1 MARRIGN
8 ANKLQ
13 VRPGMSLLEV
23 IVSTAI
29 FFLSLVAIYG
39 LLEVSQRSGVRAR
52 QRGQSLRICQARLAE
67 LVAGVIPLESSD
79 GTDEQATDYQWQI
92 TVEPDGD
99 SSGSLM
105 KATAIAFHKNEPR
118 DSRVALTQIVLDPLY
133 VGSLM
138 DAVPSGG
145 TATEEP
151 GSTGTDD
158 PSASA
163 SGGSSGTAGASA
175 STGTAGGA
183 SSAGRSSS
191 SGSSGSASRSS
202 SSGSGSASRSS
213 SSGSSGSASRSS
225 STGTNG
231 SGSSS
236 SGGSSSR
243 STTPSAPSTG
253 GLSGGSGSMSGSSS
267 GPSSGSGGSTRG
279 GR

>member
-79 GTDEQATDYQWQI
+79 GTDEQATDYQWQV

-118 DSRVALTQIVLDPLY
+118 DSRVALTQIVLDPLF

-175 STGTAGGA
+175 STGVAGGA
-183 SSAGRSSS
+183 SSAGRS
-191 SGSSGSASRSS
+191 GSSG
-202 SSGSGSASRSS
+202 G
-213 SSGSSGSASRSS
+213 SGSASRSS

>member
-79 GTDEQATDYQWQI
+79 GTDEQATDYQWQV

-118 DSRVALTQIVLDPLY
+118 DSRVALTQIVLDPLF

-175 STGTAGGA
+175 STGAAGGA
-183 SSAGRSSS
+183 SSAGRS
-191 SGSSGSASRSS
+191 GSSAG
-202 SSGSGSASRSS
+202 
-213 SSGSSGSASRSS
+213 SGSASRSS

>member
-175 STGTAGGA
+175 STGAAGGA
-183 SSAGRSSS
+183 SSAGRS
-191 SGSSGSASRSS
+191 GSSG
-202 SSGSGSASRSS
+202 G
-213 SSGSSGSASRSS
+213 SGSASRSS

>member
-1 MARRIGN
+1 MARRTGN

-79 GTDEQATDYQWQI
+79 GTDEQATDYQWQV

-118 DSRVALTQIVLDPLY
+118 DSRVALTQIVLDPLF

-175 STGTAGGA
+175 STGAAGGA
-183 SSAGRSSS
+183 SSAGRSGS

-202 SSGSGSASRSS
+202 SSG
-213 SSGSSGSASRSS
+213 SGSASRSS

>member
-79 GTDEQATDYQWQI
+79 GTDEQATDYQWQV
-92 TVEPDGD
+92 TVEPDVD

-118 DSRVALTQIVLDPLY
+118 DSRVALTQIVLDPLF

-175 STGTAGGA
+175 STGAAGGA
-183 SSAGRSSS
+183 SSAGRS
-191 SGSSGSASRSS
+191 GSSG
-202 SSGSGSASRSS
+202 GSGSASRSS

-225 STGTNG
+225 SAGTNG
-231 SGSSS
+231 SGSSG

-243 STTPSAPSTG
+243 SITPSAPSTG

-267 GPSSGSGGSTRG
+267 SPSSGSGGSTRG

>member
-79 GTDEQATDYQWQI
+79 GTDEQATDYQWQV

-175 STGTAGGA
+175 STGAVGGA
-183 SSAGRSSS
+183 SSAGRS
-191 SGSSGSASRSS
+191 GSSG
-202 SSGSGSASRSS
+202 G
-213 SSGSSGSASRSS
+213 SGSASRSS

>member
-79 GTDEQATDYQWQI
+79 GTDEQATDYQWQV

-175 STGTAGGA
+175 STGAVGGA
-183 SSAGRSSS
+183 SSAGRS
-191 SGSSGSASRSS
+191 GSSG
-202 SSGSGSASRSS
+202 G
-213 SSGSSGSASRSS
+213 SGSASRSS

-267 GPSSGSGGSTRG
+267 SPSSGSGGSTRG

>member
-118 DSRVALTQIVLDPLY
+118 DSRVALTQIVLDPLF

-163 SGGSSGTAGASA
+163 SGGSSGTAGASG
-175 STGTAGGA
+175 STGAAGGA
-183 SSAGRSSS
+183 SSAGRS
-191 SGSSGSASRSS
+191 GSSG
-202 SSGSGSASRSS
+202 G
-213 SSGSSGSASRSS
+213 SGSASRSS

-231 SGSSS
+231 SGSSG

-267 GPSSGSGGSTRG
+267 SPSSGSGGSTRG

>member
-79 GTDEQATDYQWQI
+79 GTDEQATDYQWQV

-118 DSRVALTQIVLDPLY
+118 DSRVALTQIVLDPLF

-175 STGTAGGA
+175 STGAAGGA
-183 SSAGRSSS
+183 SSAGRSGS

-202 SSGSGSASRSS
+202 SSG
-213 SSGSSGSASRSS
+213 SGSASRSS

>member
-79 GTDEQATDYQWQI
+79 GTDEQATDYQWQV

-118 DSRVALTQIVLDPLY
+118 DSRVALTQIVLDPIF

-175 STGTAGGA
+175 STGAAGGA
-183 SSAGRSSS
+183 SSAGRS
-191 SGSSGSASRSS
+191 GSSG
-202 SSGSGSASRSS
+202 G
-213 SSGSSGSASRSS
+213 SGSASRSS

-253 GLSGGSGSMSGSSS
+253 GLSGGSGSMSGSGSS
-267 GPSSGSGGSTRG
+267 PSSGSGGSTRG

>member
-175 STGTAGGA
+175 STGAVGGA
-183 SSAGRSSS
+183 SSAGRS
-191 SGSSGSASRSS
+191 GSSG
-202 SSGSGSASRSS
+202 G
-213 SSGSSGSASRSS
+213 SGSASRSS

>member
-175 STGTAGGA
+175 STGAVGGA
-183 SSAGRSSS
+183 SSAGRS
-191 SGSSGSASRSS
+191 GSSG
-202 SSGSGSASRSS
+202 G
-213 SSGSSGSASRSS
+213 SGSASRSS

-231 SGSSS
+231 SGSSG

>member
-79 GTDEQATDYQWQI
+79 GTDEQATDYQWQV

-118 DSRVALTQIVLDPLY
+118 DSRVALTQIVLDPLF

-151 GSTGTDD
+151 GSTGTED

-175 STGTAGGA
+175 STGAAGGA
-183 SSAGRSSS
+183 SSAGRS
-191 SGSSGSASRSS
+191 GSSG
-202 SSGSGSASRSS
+202 G
-213 SSGSSGSASRSS
+213 SGSASRSS

>member
-1 MARRIGN
+1 MARRISN

-79 GTDEQATDYQWQI
+79 GTDEQATDYQWQV

-118 DSRVALTQIVLDPLY
+118 DSRVALTQIVLDPLF

-175 STGTAGGA
+175 STGAAGGA
-183 SSAGRSSS
+183 SSAGRS
-191 SGSSGSASRSS
+191 GSSG
-202 SSGSGSASRSS
+202 G
-213 SSGSSGSASRSS
+213 SGSASRSS

-253 GLSGGSGSMSGSSS
+253 GLSGGSGSMSGSGSS
-267 GPSSGSGGSTRG
+267 PSSGSGGSTRG

>member
-175 STGTAGGA
+175 STGAVG
-183 SSAGRSSS
+183 
-191 SGSSGSASRSS
+191 
-202 SSGSGSASRSS
+202 GSGSASRSS

-225 STGTNG
+225 SAGTNG

>member
-1 MARRIGN
+1 MARRISN

-79 GTDEQATDYQWQI
+79 GTDEQATDYQWQV

-118 DSRVALTQIVLDPLY
+118 DSRVALTQIVLDPLF

-175 STGTAGGA
+175 STGAAGGA
-183 SSAGRSSS
+183 SSAGRS
-191 SGSSGSASRSS
+191 GSSG
-202 SSGSGSASRSS
+202 G
-213 SSGSSGSASRSS
+213 SGSASRSS

>member
-79 GTDEQATDYQWQI
+79 GTDEQATDYQWQV

-118 DSRVALTQIVLDPLY
+118 DSRVALTQIVLDPLF

-175 STGTAGGA
+175 STGAAGGA
-183 SSAGRSSS
+183 SSAGRS
-191 SGSSGSASRSS
+191 GSSG
-202 SSGSGSASRSS
+202 G
-213 SSGSSGSASRSS
+213 SGSASRSS

-253 GLSGGSGSMSGSSS
+253 GLSGGSGSMSGSGSS
-267 GPSSGSGGSTRG
+267 PSSGSGGSTRG

>member
-1 MARRIGN
+1 MARRISN

-79 GTDEQATDYQWQI
+79 GTDEQATDYQWQV

-118 DSRVALTQIVLDPLY
+118 DSRVALTQIVLDPLF

-175 STGTAGGA
+175 STGAVGGA
-183 SSAGRSSS
+183 SSAGRS
-191 SGSSGSASRSS
+191 GSSG
-202 SSGSGSASRSS
+202 G
-213 SSGSSGSASRSS
+213 SGSASRSS

>member
-1 MARRIGN
+1 MARRTGN

-79 GTDEQATDYQWQI
+79 GTDEQATDYQWQV

-118 DSRVALTQIVLDPLY
+118 DSRVALTQIVLDPLF

-175 STGTAGGA
+175 STGAAGGA
-183 SSAGRSSS
+183 SSAGRS
-191 SGSSGSASRSS
+191 GSSG
-202 SSGSGSASRSS
+202 G
-213 SSGSSGSASRSS
+213 SGSASRSS

>member
-79 GTDEQATDYQWQI
+79 GTDEQATDYQWQV

-118 DSRVALTQIVLDPLY
+118 DSRVALTQIVLDPLF

-175 STGTAGGA
+175 STGAAGGS
-183 SSAGRSSS
+183 SSAGRSGS

-202 SSGSGSASRSS
+202 SSG
-213 SSGSSGSASRSS
+213 SGSASRSS

>member
-175 STGTAGGA
+175 STGAAGGA
-183 SSAGRSSS
+183 SSAGRS
-191 SGSSGSASRSS
+191 GSSG
-202 SSGSGSASRSS
+202 G
-213 SSGSSGSASRSS
+213 SGSASRSS

-253 GLSGGSGSMSGSSS
+253 GLSGGSGSMSGNSSS
-267 GPSSGSGGSTRG
+267 PSSGSGGSTRG

>member
-8 ANKLQ
+8 AKLQ

-79 GTDEQATDYQWQI
+79 GTDEQATDYQWQV

-118 DSRVALTQIVLDPLY
+118 DSRVALTQIVLDPLF

-175 STGTAGGA
+175 STGAAGGA
-183 SSAGRSSS
+183 SSAGRS
-191 SGSSGSASRSS
+191 GSSG
-202 SSGSGSASRSS
+202 G
-213 SSGSSGSASRSS
+213 SGSASRSS

>member
-105 KATAIAFHKNEPR
+105 KATAIAFHKNDPR
-118 DSRVALTQIVLDPLY
+118 RPD
-133 VGSLM
+133 
-138 DAVPSGG
+138 
-145 TATEEP
+145 
-151 GSTGTDD
+151 TDC
-158 PSASA
+158 
-163 SGGSSGTAGASA
+163 
-175 STGTAGGA
+175 
-183 SSAGRSSS
+183 
-191 SGSSGSASRSS
+191 SGSAVCRKSHGRCTQRWNSNRRTRKYRYRRPIRQCEWWIIGN
-202 SSGSGSASRSS
+202 SGRF
-213 SSGSSGSASRSS
+213 RF
-225 STGTNG
+225 NRC
-231 SGSSS
+231 
-236 SGGSSSR
+236 GGWCIF
-243 STTPSAPSTG
+243 G
-253 GLSGGSGSMSGSSS
+253 GKIWF
-267 GPSSGSGGSTRG
+267 
-279 GR
+279 

>member
-118 DSRVALTQIVLDPLY
+118 DSRVALTQIVLDPLF

-175 STGTAGGA
+175 STGAVGGA
-183 SSAGRSSS
+183 SSAGRS
-191 SGSSGSASRSS
+191 GSSG
-202 SSGSGSASRSS
+202 G
-213 SSGSSGSASRSS
+213 SGSASRSS

-231 SGSSS
+231 SGSSG

-267 GPSSGSGGSTRG
+267 SPSSGSGGSTRG

>member
-79 GTDEQATDYQWQI
+79 GTDEQATDYQWQV

-163 SGGSSGTAGASA
+163 SGGSSGTAGASG
-175 STGTAGGA
+175 STGAAGGA
-183 SSAGRSSS
+183 SSAGRS
-191 SGSSGSASRSS
+191 GSSG
-202 SSGSGSASRSS
+202 G
-213 SSGSSGSASRSS
+213 SGSASRSS

-267 GPSSGSGGSTRG
+267 SPSSGRGGSTRG

>member
-79 GTDEQATDYQWQI
+79 GTDEQATDYQWQV

-118 DSRVALTQIVLDPLY
+118 DSRVALTQIVLDPLF

-151 GSTGTDD
+151 GSTGTED

-175 STGTAGGA
+175 STGAAGGS
-183 SSAGRSSS
+183 SSAGRSGS

-202 SSGSGSASRSS
+202 SSG
-213 SSGSSGSASRSS
+213 SGSASRSS

-253 GLSGGSGSMSGSSS
+253 GLSGGSGSMSGSGSS
-267 GPSSGSGGSTRG
+267 PSSGSGGSTRG

>member
-79 GTDEQATDYQWQI
+79 GTDEQATDYQWQV

-118 DSRVALTQIVLDPLY
+118 DSRVALTQIVLDPIF

-175 STGTAGGA
+175 STGAAGGA
-183 SSAGRSSS
+183 SSAGRS
-191 SGSSGSASRSS
+191 GSSG
-202 SSGSGSASRSS
+202 G
-213 SSGSSGSASRSS
+213 SGSASRSS

-243 STTPSAPSTG
+243 STTPSAPSAG

>member
-79 GTDEQATDYQWQI
+79 GTDEQATDYQWQV

-118 DSRVALTQIVLDPLY
+118 DSRVALTQIVLDPLF

-175 STGTAGGA
+175 STGAAGGA
-183 SSAGRSSS
+183 SSAGRS
-191 SGSSGSASRSS
+191 GSSG
-202 SSGSGSASRSS
+202 G
-213 SSGSSGSASRSS
+213 SGSASRSS

>member
-79 GTDEQATDYQWQI
+79 GTDEQATDYQWQV

-118 DSRVALTQIVLDPLY
+118 DSRVALTQIVLDPIF

-175 STGTAGGA
+175 STGAAGGA
-183 SSAGRSSS
+183 SSAGRS
-191 SGSSGSASRSS
+191 GSSG
-202 SSGSGSASRSS
+202 G
-213 SSGSSGSASRSS
+213 SGSASRSS

>member
-79 GTDEQATDYQWQI
+79 GTDEQATDYLWQL

-99 SSGSLM
+99 STGSLM

-118 DSRVALTQIVLDPLY
+118 DSRVALTQIILDPLY

-138 DAVPSGG
+138 DAVPNGG
-145 TATEEP
+145 TASEEP

-163 SGGSSGTAGASA
+163 SGASSGTAGASA
-175 STGTAGGA
+175 STGSAGGA
-183 SSAGRSSS
+183 SSAGRT
-191 SGSSGSASRSS
+191 SGSSGSGSSSRSS
-202 SSGSGSASRSS
+202 SSGA
-213 SSGSSGSASRSS
+213 GSSA
-225 STGTNG
+225 GTKS

-236 SGGSSSR
+236 SSGGGSSRTS
-243 STTPSAPSTG
+243 TPSAPSTG
-253 GLSGGSGSMSGSSS
+253 GLSGGSGSTSGSS
-267 GPSSGSGGSTRG
+267 GGTSSGIGGSPRG

>member
-79 GTDEQATDYQWQI
+79 GTDEQATDYQWQV

-118 DSRVALTQIVLDPLY
+118 DSRVALTQIVLDPLF

-175 STGTAGGA
+175 STGAAGGA
-183 SSAGRSSS
+183 SSAGRS
-191 SGSSGSASRSS
+191 GSSG
-202 SSGSGSASRSS
+202 G
-213 SSGSSGSASRSS
+213 SGSASRSS

-267 GPSSGSGGSTRG
+267 GPSSGSGGSPRG